1 LLAQFSFAQP
11 KGNITY
17 ETKMVVA
24 EESAENADYQNA
36 IDIYAEAYKESR
48 DKDLLVYAGD
58 LAMLLRHYDIAE
70 KRYEQLLKR
79 DRDNIYPEIRLDLAK
94 ALKYQG
100 KYKEALNEF
109 NLFLETA
116 TSDTLIGIA
125 KRELEGIN
133 QLGSYAEN
141 IEAVISFENSKIN
154 SSSAESAPAPYIDG
168 SLYYSSFN
176 RKKTMVLDGNDEEEF
191 AAKIYYAKRGEKG
204 EYDDVTALDE
214 TINREGFHAGG
225 VSFSN
230 DGQKMFFTRATLNN
244 NELATSKIYVSYR
257 GDNGWGAAREIP
269 ALNGDFVSKHP
280 VAGEL
285 FGREVL
291 FFASDMPGGYGKFD
305 LYYSTVSGDTY
316 STPVNLGESINTNG
330 NEITPFYKD
339 GTLYFSTDA
348 RPSMGGYD
356 IFYAVWNGTDF
367 TGLTNMGYNYN
378 SSADDMFLRF
388 DKSGRTGY
396 LVSNRPDKDKKK
408 MKSIYCC
415 DDIYS
420 LVLRDLIIDLNA
432 LVVDTE
438 DGMIDGATVE
448 LIDLTAGGEPTSK
461 TNFTANNFN
470 FLLDSDR
477 KYKAVITHP
486 DYYPDSTSF
495 NTLGIIDDYSVKK
508 TVKLKMKPKEPE
520 TEIVSIN
527 QPIRLNN
534 IYYDFD
540 DTKILSDAERDL
552 NVLYDLMEEYPDMV
566 IELSSHTDSRGTTP
580 YNKDLSQRRA
590 NSAKE
595 WLVREGIASER
606 IQPVGYGE
614 SKLVNGCSNGVR
626 CTEEEHQLN
635 RRTEFKIIAGPQ
647 TIEIK
652 REIFKGVKPAD
663 EEYQGSKNS
672 LQDPKPIIKI
682 ENNNQDLG
690 ELKRGTKVP
699 FEFKIENVGDAD
711 LIIEV
716 VSTCKCTEIEW
727 PTKAIKPGE
736 KGVIRAL
743 YDTTFQHA
751 GATEKIVDIIANTD
765 PIVVEARFK
774 AFIKE

>member
-1 LLAQFSFAQP
+1 
-11 KGNITY
+11 
-17 ETKMVVA
+17 
-24 EESAENADYQNA
+24 
-36 IDIYAEAYKESR
+36 
-48 DKDLLVYAGD
+48 
-58 LAMLLRHYDIAE
+58 
-70 KRYEQLLKR
+70 
-79 DRDNIYPEIRLDLAK
+79 
-94 ALKYQG
+94 
-100 KYKEALNEF
+100 
-109 NLFLETA
+109 
-116 TSDTLIGIA
+116 
-125 KRELEGIN
+125 
-133 QLGSYAEN
+133 
-141 IEAVISFENSKIN
+141 
-154 SSSAESAPAPYIDG
+154 
-168 SLYYSSFN
+168 
-176 RKKTMVLDGNDEEEF
+176 
-191 AAKIYYAKRGEKG
+191 
-204 EYDDVTALDE
+204 
-214 TINREGFHAGG
+214 
-225 VSFSN
+225 
-230 DGQKMFFTRATLNN
+230 
-244 NELATSKIYVSYR
+244 
-257 GDNGWGAAREIP
+257 
-269 ALNGDFVSKHP
+269 
-280 VAGEL
+280 
-285 FGREVL
+285 
-291 FFASDMPGGYGKFD
+291 
-305 LYYSTVSGDTY
+305 
-316 STPVNLGESINTNG
+316 
-330 NEITPFYKD
+330 
-339 GTLYFSTDA
+339 
-348 RPSMGGYD
+348 MGGYD